1 MSRVIFYVL
10 IFLGLTSAVVSQLQG
25 SVGVCNGRLGND
37 LPSEQEVVDLYK
49 ATGIK
54 KMRIYDPNQATLTAL
69 RGSDI
74 DLIVDVPNKD
84 LQHLQ
89 SDAGATHWV
98 QTNVIPHFPAT
109 KIRIIAVGN
118 EVDPEKETSRYVDLV
133 LPAMQNIYRALSLSN
148 LQNQIRVS
156 TATYSALLKDSYPP
170 SRTSFKH
177 DSFMEP
183 IVNFL
188 SQTGSPLLV
197 NIYPYFAYINPAA
210 NIKLDFA
217 LFTSS
222 RVEFQDNSFEYRN
235 LFDAMVDG
243 VYYALEKAGAPG
255 VDVVVSE
262 SGWPSAGGGS
272 GGAET
277 VSNANA
283 YYKNLIEHVG
293 GGTPKKKGKALETY
307 LFAMFDENE
316 KSGEKTE
323 QHFGLFRPNKTPKYQ
338 L

>member
-1 MSRVIFYVL
+1 
-10 IFLGLTSAVVSQLQG
+10 
-25 SVGVCNGRLGND
+25 
-37 LPSEQEVVDLYK
+37 
-49 ATGIK
+49 
-54 KMRIYDPNQATLTAL
+54 MRIYDPNQATLTAL

-177 DSFMEP
+177 ESFMEP

-188 SQTGSPLLV
+188 SQTGSPLL
-197 NIYPYFAYINPAA
+197 
-210 NIKLDFA
+210 
-217 LFTSS
+217 
-222 RVEFQDNSFEYRN
+222 
-235 LFDAMVDG
+235 
-243 VYYALEKAGAPG
+243 
-255 VDVVVSE
+255 
-262 SGWPSAGGGS
+262 
-272 GGAET
+272 
-277 VSNANA
+277 
-283 YYKNLIEHVG
+283 
-293 GGTPKKKGKALETY
+293 
-307 LFAMFDENE
+307 
-316 KSGEKTE
+316 
-323 QHFGLFRPNKTPKYQ
+323 
-338 L
+338 